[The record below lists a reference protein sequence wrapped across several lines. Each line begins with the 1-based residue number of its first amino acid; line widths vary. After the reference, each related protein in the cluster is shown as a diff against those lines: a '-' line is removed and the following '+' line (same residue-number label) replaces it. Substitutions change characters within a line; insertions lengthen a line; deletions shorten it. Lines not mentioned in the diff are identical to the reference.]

1 MQTRA
6 INPWRWQDDYGFV
19 QAKEITG
26 HKSLLICSGQTPN
39 DAEGAARH
47 AGDMGAQIALAFDN
61 VETVLKAAGWQV
73 SDIVQIRDYTLD
85 VDRFLAECGPL
96 MARLETAGCRP
107 ASTLLGV
114 SRLAFPDLLVEIEVL
129 AIR

>member
-26 HKSLLICSGQTPN
+26 AKSLLICSGQTPN
-39 DAEGAARH
+39 DAEGIAQH

-61 VETVLKAAGWQV
+61 VETVLKQAGWQV
-73 SDIVQIRDYTLD
+73 SDIVQIRYYTLD
-85 VDRFLAECGPL
+85 VDRFLEESGAL
-96 MARLETAGCRP
+96 MARLEAAGCKP